1 MIRNDKQKRDTINRA
16 VQQYLSLLTS
26 LKRRRLNQVALSVIF
41 KKVDAPWMKPSMI
54 YQELSRRR
62 RRLKCEREAS
72 NTESDSTLYNIP
84 SDIPLF
90 VSVGFDDSSRISGV
104 SEIKNIQMGQN
115 LTKEEPV
122 SQETTSERFLKEIL
136 FDANEET
143 RAVQLF
149 DDISELSMER
159 PKHQVTLESGPGSS
173 TLHQPLVAVGPS
185 RP

>member
-72 NTESDSTLYNIP
+72 QVESDSTLYNIP

-90 VSVGFDDSSRISGV
+90 VSVGLDATSCISGV
-104 SEIKNIQMGQN
+104 SEMKNLQLGQHFPQ
-115 LTKEEPV
+115 KEAG
-122 SQETTSERFLKEIL
+122 SQEKTSGRFLKEIL
-136 FDANEET
+136 FDANDET
-143 RAVQLF
+143 RAIQLF

-159 PKHQVTLESGPGSS
+159 PKNQVLLEPSPGLNA
-173 TLHQPLVAVGPS
+173 LHQTLVAVGPVL
-185 RP
+185 P

>member
-62 RRLKCEREAS
+62 RRLKDEREAS
-72 NTESDSTLYNIP
+72 QVESDSTLYNIP

-90 VSVGFDDSSRISGV
+90 VSVDRDDTTRISGV
-104 SEIKNIQMGQN
+104 SEMMVIDVDQRCIE
-115 LTKEEPV
+115 KEPN
-122 SQETTSERFLKEIL
+122 SQERGEQFLKEIL
-136 FDANEET
+136 FEATEET
-143 RAVQLF
+143 RAIKLF
-149 DDISELSMER
+149 DEISELSMEK
-159 PKHQVTLESGPGSS
+159 PKNQARIDSSPGLNK
-173 TLHQPLVAVGPS
+173 LHQSLVPVGPAQL
-185 RP
+185 

>member
-26 LKRRRLNQVALSVIF
+26 LKRRRLNQLALSVIF

-72 NTESDSTLYNIP
+72 KGESDSTLYNIP

-90 VSVGFDDSSRISGV
+90 VSVGLDDTSCISGV
-104 SEIKNIQMGQN
+104 SEIKNPQMDQH
-115 LTKEEPV
+115 LSTKEPV
-122 SQETTSERFLKEIL
+122 PQETTSERFLKEIL

-149 DDISELSMER
+149 DDVSELSMER
-159 PKHQVTLESGPGSS
+159 TKNQVMLEVSPGLN
-173 TLHQPLVAVGPS
+173 TLHQPLVAVGLAQP
-185 RP
+185 